1 MSFVDQWMII
11 FLEEE
16 KEEYRW
22 WVYSYERAFELC
34 KTFFVVYV
42 FNVLIF
48 KKRKADRG
56 DETFHFPSAL
66 CSLQFAFLVSCLR
79 DCCLLCAFVVH
90 PSIQATVP
98 GWHFGFTFPP
108 NK

>member
-66 CSLQFAFLVSCLR
+66 CSLRFAFLVSCLR
-79 DCCLLCAFVVH
+79 DCCLLCACVVH
-90 PSIQATVP
+90 PSI
-98 GWHFGFTFPP
+98 
-108 NK
+108 